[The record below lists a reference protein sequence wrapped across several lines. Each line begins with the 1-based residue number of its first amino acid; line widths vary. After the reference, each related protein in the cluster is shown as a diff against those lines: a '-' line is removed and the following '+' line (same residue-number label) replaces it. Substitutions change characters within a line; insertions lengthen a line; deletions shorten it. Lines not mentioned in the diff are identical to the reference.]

1 MSFSSR
7 QMEEDC
13 CMGLHLG
20 WQVSLLH
27 AVHQTLGSAVLWVT
41 PSTNIPITCSF
52 SDKFQCYLVYLGNLM
67 ALFLFLVKKMAVH
80 VCYTLC
86 CCFGLLHATCVFF
99 CCVYCMRKIF
109 LKDFL
114 YHTIR
119 IKLNVLLTIIIYITA
134 VHIAFL

>member
-1 MSFSSR
+1 
-7 QMEEDC
+7 
-13 CMGLHLG
+13 MGLHLG

-99 CCVYCMRKIF
+99 LLCV
-109 LKDFL
+109 LHAKDLPKGFSL
-114 YHTIR
+114 SYNKNKTKCTANI
-119 IKLNVLLTIIIYITA
+119 NNIYYSSL
-134 VHIAFL
+134 HIAFL